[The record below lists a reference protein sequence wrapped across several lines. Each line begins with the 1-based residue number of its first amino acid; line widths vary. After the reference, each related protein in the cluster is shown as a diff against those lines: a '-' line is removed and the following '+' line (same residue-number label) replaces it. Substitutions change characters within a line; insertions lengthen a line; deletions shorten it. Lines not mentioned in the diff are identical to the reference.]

1 MPMVAYS
8 WARYCDSTLVENRQS
23 SSLNTPESKR
33 PEAQRL
39 QTSSMSR
46 SPSASTNLLDESE
59 RDSPVSHLSTRPVMV
74 RPVLLV

>member
-23 SSLNTPESKR
+23 SSLKTAASKR

-46 SPSASTNLLDESE
+46 SPSARTNLLEESD
-59 RDSPVSHLSTRPVMV
+59 RDSPVSHLSTRPVTA
-74 RPVLLV
+74 RPVLLA